1 MKNILTLLFLS
12 VSLFAFAQQQ
22 SIEDLKKEL
31 QQASDSKT
39 KMFLNYQLSEAY
51 LRSNIRDNEELA
63 IDYGKRAFNLAKQVG
78 NNGMAARSAYQ
89 VGQSYVSDNND
100 RSAKSWYDTA
110 LAFAKR
116 AGDSDLIIKSVEKRS
131 KIETS
136 DRDYREAYHIVE
148 EAFKYFSGK
157 GTSISDLESKYE
169 QEKRKLAS
177 EKQLLEAERQRLQTD
192 IDNLVSE
199 RDVLSTDKTRLEQ
212 RQRELVQEKAQ
223 VEEAISEKEEKLATV
238 EEAREKAEEAAQSK
252 AKEVKKLSREK
263 LEQEAVLQ
271 TKEAEL
277 ATARLI
283 SERAENQ
290 RKMLLILAGFGV
302 LFALFLLVLFI
313 SARRSRSR
321 LADKNKIIKQEQE
334 RSDELLLNI
343 LPQPIAEELK
353 QYGKAQPKKYEQ
365 VTVLFSDFKNFTKIS
380 EQLSPEELVAELDK
394 CFKAFDFIIS
404 QYSDIEKIKTIGDAY
419 MCASGLAD
427 RRTIPYNLVRAA
439 LEMQEFLDEQKRE
452 KMRLGKPYFEARIG
466 IHTGSVVAG
475 VVGVN
480 KFAYDIWGDT
490 VNIAARMEAN
500 GQEGRVNISSV
511 THGLIKYKF
520 ECEYRGKVQAK
531 NKGLI
536 DMYFVKHELQSAGV
550 PA

>member
-1 MKNILTLLFLS
+1 MKHILTLLFLS
-12 VSLFAFAQQQ
+12 IGVFAFSQE
-22 SIEDLKKEL
+22 SIEDLKKAL
-31 QQASDSKT
+31 QEASDSKT
-39 KMFLNYQLSEAY
+39 KMYLNYQLSEAY
-51 LRSNIRDNEELA
+51 LRSNVRDNEEIA
-63 IDYGKRAFNLAKQVG
+63 VDYGKAAYRLADQLR
-78 NNGMAARSAYQ
+78 NYGMAARSAYQ
-89 VGQSYVSDNND
+89 VGRSYAQD
-100 RSAKSWYDTA
+100 RDRERYAKSWYDTA
-110 LAFAKR
+110 LAAAKQ
-116 AGDSDLIIKSVEKRS
+116 AGDSDLIIKSVEQRS
-131 KIETS
+131 KIETK

-169 QEKRKLAS
+169 QEKLKLAR
-177 EKQLLEAERQRLQTD
+177 EKRELEKERQRLQAD
-192 IDNLVSE
+192 IDDLLGE
-199 RDVLSTDKTRLEQ
+199 RDMLSTDKDRLERRQ
-212 RQRELVQEKAQ
+212 RQLVEEKAK
-223 VEEAISEKEEKLATV
+223 VEEEITEKEEKLSTLEVAK
-238 EEAREKAEEAAQSK
+238 EEAEAAAQSK
-252 AKEVKKLSREK
+252 AREVKQLSREK

-277 ATARLI
+277 AKASLEA
-283 SERAENQ
+283 ERAENQ
-290 RKMLLILAGFGV
+290 QKLLLILASFGV

-321 LADKNKIIKQEQE
+321 LEGKNKIIKQEQE

-353 QYGKAQPKKYEQ
+353 QYGKAQPRKYEQ

-419 MCASGLAD
+419 MCASGLAE

-466 IHTGSVVAG
+466 VHTGSVVAG

-536 DMYFVKHELQSAGV
+536 DMYFVKHELQQAGV

>member
-1 MKNILTLLFLS
+1 MNKLLTLLLLLT
-12 VSLFAFAQQQ
+12 VSAFSFAQE

-31 QQASDSKT
+31 EQANSSKDR
-39 KMFLNYQLSEAY
+39 MYVNYRLGEAY
-51 LRSNIRDNEELA
+51 MRVDSDKSVA
-63 IDYGKRAFNLAKQVG
+63 YGKEAYRLADQI
-78 NNGMAARSAYQ
+78 NNMGMAARSAYL
-89 VGQSYVSDNND
+89 VGQAYD
-100 RSAKSWYDTA
+100 RQRDKERYSKTWYDTA
-110 LAFAKR
+110 LASAKK

-131 KIETS
+131 KIETK

-157 GTSISDLESKYE
+157 GTSISDLESRYE
-169 QEKRKLAS
+169 QEKVKLER
-177 EKQLLEAERQRLQTD
+177 EKRQLESERQRLTGE
-192 IDNLVSE
+192 IENLLNE
-199 RDVLSTDKTRLEQ
+199 RSTLSTDKDRLER
-212 RQRELVQEKAQ
+212 RQQQLVQEKAK
-223 VEEAISEKEEKLATV
+223 VEEEINEKEEELATV
-238 EEAREKAEEAAQSK
+238 AEAKEKAEQAAQSK
-252 AKEVKKLSREK
+252 AREVKQLSREK
-263 LEQEAVLQ
+263 LEQEAVLK

-277 ATARLI
+277 AKASLQAEI
-283 SERAENQ
+283 SKNQ
-290 RKMLLILAGFGV
+290 QKLLLILAGFGV
-302 LFALFLLVLFI
+302 LFALFLLVLFL

-353 QYGKAQPKKYEQ
+353 HYGKAQPRKYDQ

-404 QYSDIEKIKTIGDAY
+404 QYDDIEKIKTIGDAY
-419 MCASGLAD
+419 MCASGLSE
-427 RRTIPYNLVRAA
+427 RKTIPHNLVRAA
-439 LEMQEFLDEQKRE
+439 LEMQEFLDEQKQE
-452 KMRLGKPYFEARIG
+452 KMRLGRPFFEARIG

-500 GQEGRVNISSV
+500 SQEGRVNISD
-511 THGLIKYKF
+511 TTYRLIKYKF

-536 DMYFVKHELQSAGV
+536 DMYFVKKEAQGTGV

>member
-1 MKNILTLLFLS
+1 MNKLLTLLLLLT
-12 VSLFAFAQQQ
+12 VSAFSFAQE

-31 QQASDSKT
+31 EQANSSKDR
-39 KMFLNYQLSEAY
+39 MYVNYRLGEAY
-51 LRSNIRDNEELA
+51 MRVDADKSVAYSKEAYRLA
-63 IDYGKRAFNLAKQVG
+63 DQI
-78 NNGMAARSAYQ
+78 NNMGMAARSAYL
-89 VGQSYVSDNND
+89 VGLAYD
-100 RSAKSWYDTA
+100 RQRDKERYSKTWYDTA
-110 LAFAKR
+110 LASAKK

-131 KIETS
+131 KIETK

-157 GTSISDLESKYE
+157 GTSISDLESRYE
-169 QEKRKLAS
+169 QEKVKLER
-177 EKQLLEAERQRLQTD
+177 EKRQLESERQRLTGE
-192 IDNLVSE
+192 IENLLNEKST
-199 RDVLSTDKTRLEQ
+199 LSTDKDRLER
-212 RQRELVQEKAQ
+212 RQQQLVQEKAK
-223 VEEAISEKEEKLATV
+223 VEEEINEKEEELATV
-238 EEAREKAEEAAQSK
+238 AEAKEKAEEAAQSK
-252 AKEVKKLSREK
+252 AREVKQLSREK
-263 LEQEAVLQ
+263 LEQEAVLK

-277 ATARLI
+277 AKASLQAEI
-283 SERAENQ
+283 SKNQ
-290 RKMLLILAGFGV
+290 QKLLLILAGFGV
-302 LFALFLLVLFI
+302 LFALFLLVLFL

-353 QYGKAQPKKYEQ
+353 HYGKAQPRKYDQ

-404 QYSDIEKIKTIGDAY
+404 QYEDIEKIKTIGDAY
-419 MCASGLAD
+419 MCASGLSE
-427 RRTIPYNLVRAA
+427 RKTIPHNLVRAA
-439 LEMQEFLDEQKRE
+439 LEMQEFLDEQKQE
-452 KMRLGKPYFEARIG
+452 KMRLGRPFFEARIG

-500 GQEGRVNISSV
+500 SQEGRVNISDS
-511 THGLIKYKF
+511 TYRLIKYKF

-536 DMYFVKHELQSAGV
+536 DMYFVKKEAQGTGV

>member
-1 MKNILTLLFLS
+1 MKNILTLLFLTFS
-12 VSLFAFAQQQ
+12 IFALAQESTQ
-22 SIEDLKKEL
+22 EL
-31 QQASDSKT
+31 QEKLQEASDSKT
-39 KMFLNYQLSEAY
+39 KMYLYYQLSEAY
-51 LRSNIRDNEELA
+51 MRADAEKAVE
-63 IDYGKRAFNLAKQVG
+63 YGKSAYRLADQL
-78 NNGMAARSAYQ
+78 NNYGMAARSAYQ
-89 VGQSYVSDNND
+89 VGRAYTRD
-100 RSAKSWYDTA
+100 RKERYAKTWYDTA
-110 LAFAKR
+110 LAAAKR
-116 AGDSDLIIKSVEKRS
+116 AGDSDLIIKSVEQRS
-131 KIETS
+131 KIETK

-169 QEKRKLAS
+169 QEKLKLAR
-177 EKQLLEAERQRLQTD
+177 EKRQLEEERQRLQSD
-192 IDNLVSE
+192 IDDLLNE
-199 RDVLSTDKTRLEQ
+199 RDMLSTDKDRLEQ
-212 RQRELVQEKAQ
+212 RQRQLVEEKAK
-223 VEEAISEKEEKLATV
+223 VEEEITEKEEKLSTLEVAK
-238 EEAREKAEEAAQSK
+238 EEAEAAAQTK
-252 AKEVKKLSREK
+252 AQEVKKLSREK

-277 ATARLI
+277 AKASLQA
-283 SERAENQ
+283 ERAENQ
-290 RKMLLILAGFGV
+290 QKLLLILAGFGV
-302 LFALFLLVLFI
+302 LFALFLLVLFL

-353 QYGKAQPKKYEQ
+353 QYGKAQPRKYDQ
-365 VTVLFSDFKNFTKIS
+365 VTVLFSDFINFTKIS

-404 QYSDIEKIKTIGDAY
+404 QYKDIEKIKTIGDAY
-419 MCASGLAD
+419 MCASGLSE

-452 KMRLGKPYFEARIG
+452 KMRLGRPYFEARIG

-500 GQEGRVNISSV
+500 GQEGRVNISNV
-511 THGLIKYKF
+511 THGLVKYKF

-536 DMYFVKHELQSAGV
+536 DMYFVKHELQQAGV